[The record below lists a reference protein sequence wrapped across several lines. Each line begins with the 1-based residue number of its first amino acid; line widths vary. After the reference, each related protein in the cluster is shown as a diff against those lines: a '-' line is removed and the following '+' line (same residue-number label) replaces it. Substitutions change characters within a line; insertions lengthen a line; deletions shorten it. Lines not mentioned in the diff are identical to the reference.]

1 MSEFVSKYISGKE
14 YKWVW
19 FLSTFIGGLLPMI
32 LSAIISTDK
41 ENLDWKSFYSA
52 QDLAFL
58 GLTMNIANFNLVS
71 KLDFKEKDALVQLSF
86 VLLIIV
92 AALLGYVYSR
102 NEESISIVFGV
113 ILHILVAM
121 SVILSMNVNNY
132 VHETV
137 TKRAL

>member
-32 LSAIISTDK
+32 LSAIISTDNG
-41 ENLDWKSFYSA
+41 NLDWKGFYSA

-58 GLTMNIANFNLVS
+58 GLTMNIANFNVVS
-71 KLDFKEKDALVQLSF
+71 KLDFKEKDTLVQASF

-102 NEESISIVFGV
+102 NEQGISIAFGI

-121 SVILSMNVNNY
+121 SVYLSMNVNNY

-137 TKRAL
+137 IKRAL